1 MRGRIRLAAA
11 AAVVMGAALSASAG
25 AAAARPALRPAD
37 VVFSTSAGLQRMAPA
52 TSALTAS
59 IHGFVGG
66 SIVVTPDGR
75 TAFTASDTQVTSAN
89 LTTNTAG
96 PAVTGLTGWVTSI
109 ALSPDG
115 ATLYVTTDEVSP
127 PDPEVDLL
135 YPVNVATRVAGTPIV
150 LPDYPRNGTL
160 AITPDGAKAYI
171 GAGYSVLVVD
181 LKGHAPI
188 TTIPVSRLPASIAIT
203 PDGTTAWVALSV
215 GGLVPITVATGA
227 VGTPIPIPD
236 GGPSQLAISPT
247 GVHAYVT
254 LSRTSDVVPIDL
266 VSRTARPAVSVSAN
280 DPTSGDGLGVAFTP
294 DGKRAFIADRFSA
307 FVRPIG
313 VATNAVGTAISAAN
327 LAGIALT
334 PDQPPVAALK
344 ITLARAGK
352 ATTLDAR
359 GSYGQ
364 TSPIASYVWRFGDGT
379 GASTT
384 TGVVKHVYKRAGKHV
399 VSVRVV
405 DGAGTST
412 TRVFTGQMVSRNG
425 SAVALVTRTIAIAK

>member
-1 MRGRIRLAAA
+1 M
-11 AAVVMGAALSASAG
+11 
-25 AAAARPALRPAD
+25 
-37 VVFSTSAGLQRMAPA
+37 
-52 TSALTAS
+52 
-59 IHGFVGG
+59 
-66 SIVVTPDGR
+66 
-75 TAFTASDTQVTSAN
+75 
-89 LTTNTAG
+89 
-96 PAVTGLTGWVTSI
+96 
-109 ALSPDG
+109 
-115 ATLYVTTDEVSP
+115 
-127 PDPEVDLL
+127 
-135 YPVNVATRVAGTPIV
+135 
-150 LPDYPRNGTL
+150 
-160 AITPDGAKAYI
+160 
-171 GAGYSVLVVD
+171 
-181 LKGHAPI
+181 
-188 TTIPVSRLPASIAIT
+188 
-203 PDGTTAWVALSV
+203 
-215 GGLVPITVATGA
+215 PITVATGA
-227 VGTPIPIPD
+227 VGAPIPIPD

-280 DPTSGDGLGVAFTP
+280 DPTSGEGLGVAFTP